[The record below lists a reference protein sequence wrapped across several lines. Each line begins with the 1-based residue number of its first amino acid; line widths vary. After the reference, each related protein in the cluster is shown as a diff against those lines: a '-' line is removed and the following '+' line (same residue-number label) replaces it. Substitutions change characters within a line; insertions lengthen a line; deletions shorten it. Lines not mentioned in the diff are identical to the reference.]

1 MRSMSSLPRPR
12 SRTALLAAKAIEQSA
27 RSKVGLRAACALALV
42 LSTSCNG
49 GGHSTPTPDPS
60 PTHAPGNARSAA
72 QVEWVKIPAGKDP
85 SNFVVSEM
93 ARALG
98 DKKKLVLFVG
108 ASWCEPCRH
117 FHEAAESHA
126 LDAAFGDVRFID
138 LDHDEDA
145 AALSALW
152 CDSKLIPLFAL
163 PSTDGRCSD
172 RRVEG
177 GIKGD
182 GAVAYLAPRLRTLLG
197 P

>member
-1 MRSMSSLPRPR
+1 
-12 SRTALLAAKAIEQSA
+12 
-27 RSKVGLRAACALALV
+27 
-42 LSTSCNG
+42 
-49 GGHSTPTPDPS
+49 
-60 PTHAPGNARSAA
+60 
-72 QVEWVKIPAGKDP
+72 VKIPAGKDP
-85 SNFVVSEM
+85 SQFVVGEM
-93 ARALG
+93 ARAQV
-98 DKKKLVLFVG
+98 DKKKLVIYVG

-138 LDHDEDA
+138 LDHDQDA
-145 AALSALW
+145 AALSALS

-163 PSTDGRCSD
+163 PGADGRCSD